1 MSLRDGDRE
10 RHLSQ
15 RLMEWRDRPRLA
27 GGGWQMCSR
36 ESLLRVC
43 GASPGSCAASAS
55 TASGVRRVHNLCVM
69 IEEST
74 DTYGGLAVARCVHVQ
89 VHRCGPGVVTSV
101 WLKFAGVCRHKCAP
115 TPSPQPHPQP
125 AGHAPARP
133 ITHQ

>member
-1 MSLRDGDRE
+1 
-10 RHLSQ
+10 
-15 RLMEWRDRPRLA
+15 MEWRDRPRLA

-43 GASPGSCAASAS
+43 GASLGSCAASAS

-89 VHRCGPGVVTSV
+89 VHRCGPGVVNRV
-101 WLKFAGVCRHKCAP
+101 WLKFARGVQTQVRTNAKPA
-115 TPSPQPHPQP
+115 TPSPTGRARSRPPHHASV
-125 AGHAPARP
+125 AGWERY
-133 ITHQ
+133 